1 MGTVLGCQSMDLSN
15 ASILVTGGTG
25 SFGKKF
31 AEIVVKECKP
41 KRLAIFS
48 RDELKQHDMH
58 AEGFDAPCMRYF
70 IGDVRDQN
78 RLRRAMAGVDVVIHA
93 AALKHVTAC
102 EYNPLEAVETNIGGA
117 RNVVEAALD
126 AGVKKVVAL
135 STDKAVNPVN
145 LYGATKLV
153 AEKIFTQG
161 NAYSGNAPTQF
172 SCVRYGNV
180 VGSRGS
186 VIPVFLKQRETGTIT
201 ITDDRM
207 TRFWIT
213 LEQGVRLVMRAIA
226 DMGGGEVFVPKIP
239 SMRITDLADAVAP
252 GCARK
257 IVGIRAGEKLHEVLL
272 SEDESRHAVEL
283 KDSFVILPEYPTW
296 TSQTE
301 WPKPNTKEGY
311 RYASDTNTDWLTVE
325 QLKKML

>member
-1 MGTVLGCQSMDLSN
+1 MDLSN

-31 AEIVVKECKP
+31 AEIVVKECNP

-48 RDELKQHDMH
+48 RDELKQHDMY

-70 IGDVRDQN
+70 IGDVRDQG

-93 AALKHVTAC
+93 AALKHVPAC
-102 EYNPLEAVETNIGGA
+102 EYNPNEAVETNIGGA

-126 AGVKKVVAL
+126 AGVRKVVAL

-161 NAYSGNAPTQF
+161 NAYSGNNSPAQF

-186 VIPVFLKQRETGTIT
+186 VIPVFLKQRATGTIT
-201 ITDDRM
+201 ITDERM

-226 DMGGGEVFVPKIP
+226 EMEGGEVFVPKIP
-239 SMRITDLADAVAP
+239 SMRVTDLADAVAP
-252 GCARK
+252 ECKRK
-257 IVGIRAGEKLHEVLL
+257 VIGIRAGEKLHEVLL

-296 TSQTE
+296 TAKK

-311 RYASDTNTDWLTVE
+311 RYASDTNTAWLTVE